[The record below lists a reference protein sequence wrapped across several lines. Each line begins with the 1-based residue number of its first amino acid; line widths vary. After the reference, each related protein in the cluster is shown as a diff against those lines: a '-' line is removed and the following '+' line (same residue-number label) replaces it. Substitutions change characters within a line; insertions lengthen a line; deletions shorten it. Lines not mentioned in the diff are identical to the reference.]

1 MNLLPYC
8 QKIDTECSDSPNSIL
23 KLRAI
28 KLDGKKSLKESLG
41 LADVKSCDYL
51 RVRRRK
57 ATVIECSNLP
67 RQHQNE
73 LKQYN
78 KLTAC
83 ATDKSDRAL
92 RKAIEKLHP
101 EKTIRE
107 ELRYKCIHSLLLL
120 HRLADRIG
128 FKLDEKF
135 QNGIEYVVAIC
146 AESSADVMAFQNL
159 EGKLFANLKGI
170 VQKVKVVPASER
182 ERILATTRP

>member
-28 KLDGKKSLKESLG
+28 KLDGQHSLKESLG

-51 RVRRRK
+51 RVRRRT
-57 ATVIECSNLP
+57 ATLIECSNLP

-73 LKQYN
+73 LTKYN

-83 ATDKSDRAL
+83 ATDKNDKAL

-101 EKTIRE
+101 DRTIRE
-107 ELRYKCIHSLLLL
+107 EVRYKCIHSLLLL

-135 QNGIEYVVAIC
+135 QSGIEYVVAIC
-146 AESSADVMAFQNL
+146 ADSSADVMAFQNL
-159 EGKLFANLKGI
+159 DGKLSASLKGI
-170 VQKVKVVPASER
+170 VQKVKVVPASEL

>member
-1 MNLLPYC
+1 MTLLPFC
-8 QKIDTECSDSPNSIL
+8 QKIDTECSDSPNSLL

-28 KLDGKKSLKESLG
+28 KLDGQHSLKESLG

-51 RVRRRK
+51 RVRKHK
-57 ATVIECSNLP
+57 ATLIECSNLS

-73 LKQYN
+73 LTQYN

-83 ATDKSDRAL
+83 VSDKNDRAL
-92 RKAIEKLHP
+92 KKAIAKLHP
-101 EKTIRE
+101 DQTIRE

-135 QNGIEYVVAIC
+135 QSGIEYVVAIC
-146 AESSADVMAFQNL
+146 TESSADVMAFQNL
-159 EGKLFANLKGI
+159 DVKLSASLKGI
-170 VQKVKVVPASER
+170 VQKVKIVPADELER
-182 ERILATTRP
+182 VLTASRT